1 MRDFGGTKFLS
12 YLGRMRSSTLQV
24 LLASATLILFVI
36 SVDAQPRS
44 IAITIDDAPHNGPI
58 GSLQE
63 LSAMTKKFTET
74 LKAQK
79 IPAVVFVNE
88 GQIYYSA
95 AEVEEKIAILRS
107 WVGSG
112 IELGNHTFG
121 HVGLKDTP
129 LEAYQDDFIRGEVI
143 SRRIANETKTPLRYF
158 RHPFL
163 QMGPTREIEY
173 RFDSFLE
180 ARSYRS
186 VPITLT
192 TEDWMFLSA
201 YQKSRDASEK
211 QRISD
216 DYVRFAE
223 ADVAYREKAA
233 ERMFGRPIAHILLV
247 HANEVTAD
255 NLTRLIEMY
264 RSRGYKFVSV
274 EEALKDTAYAN
285 PDTYTPT
292 SDWLRGWSISKSVQF
307 DPPQPPEYIK
317 AASRNP

>member
-1 MRDFGGTKFLS
+1 MR
-12 YLGRMRSSTLQV
+12 RSALQF
-24 LLASATLILFVI
+24 LLAAALLFSFVVAT
-36 SVDAQPRS
+36 DAQPRS

-58 GSLQE
+58 GSVEE

-79 IPAVVFVNE
+79 IPAVIFVNE

-129 LEAYQDDFIRGEVI
+129 LESYQDDFIRGEVV
-143 SRRIANETKTPLRYF
+143 SRWIANQTKTRLRYF

-163 QMGPTREIEY
+163 QMGPTREIEN
-173 RFDSFLE
+173 RFDAFLE
-180 ARSYRS
+180 RRGYRS

-192 TEDWMFLSA
+192 TEDWMFLFA
-201 YQKSRDASEK
+201 YQKTRDANEK

-233 ERMFGRPIAHILLV
+233 EGLFGRPIAHVLLV

-274 EEALKDTAYAN
+274 EEALKDPAYLK

-292 SDWLRGWSISKSVQF
+292 SDWLRSWSISKNVQF

-317 AASRNP
+317 AASRTP